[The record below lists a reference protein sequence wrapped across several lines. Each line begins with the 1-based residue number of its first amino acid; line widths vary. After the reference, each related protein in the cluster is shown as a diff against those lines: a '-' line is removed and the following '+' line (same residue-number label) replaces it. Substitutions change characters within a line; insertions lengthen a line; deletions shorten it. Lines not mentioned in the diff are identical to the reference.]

1 VSVIGVDLLRRAER
15 VGMAGMTDDRGAPMS
30 YLTLE
35 PGTPVFA
42 SDGSEVGRV
51 EHVLADPEA
60 DIFDGL
66 VVDAR
71 GGAHRFVDAPLVD
84 RIEAGGVTLAL
95 DRTGIDGLPE
105 PSENP
110 AEMSADPDDTAE
122 SDLTRKLRRAWDLI
136 SGNY

>member
-1 VSVIGVDLLRRAER
+1 MSGDA
-15 VGMAGMTDDRGAPMS
+15 GAPMS

-51 EHVLADPEA
+51 EHVLADPDA

-66 VVDAR
+66 VVDFR
-71 GGAHRFVDAPLVD
+71 GGAHRFVDAAHVAQ
-84 RIEAGGVTLAL
+84 IAEGGVTLAL
-95 DRTGIDGLPE
+95 DAAAAERLPE
-105 PSENP
+105 PSGNP
-110 AEMSADPDDTAE
+110 PEMSADPDDAAE
-122 SDLTRKLRRAWDLI
+122 GELTRKLRRAWDLI

>member
-1 VSVIGVDLLRRAER
+1 
-15 VGMAGMTDDRGAPMS
+15 MTGDRGAPMS

-51 EHVLADPEA
+51 EHVLADPDA

-71 GGAHRFVDAPLVD
+71 GGGHRFVDAPLVD
-84 RIEAGGVTLAL
+84 RIEGGGVTLTL
-95 DRTGIDGLPE
+95 DRAGVDRLPE
-105 PSENP
+105 PSGNP
-110 AEMSADPDDTAE
+110 PEMSADPDDATE
-122 SDLTRKLRRAWDLI
+122 GDLTRKLRRAWDLI

>member
-1 VSVIGVDLLRRAER
+1 MS
-15 VGMAGMTDDRGAPMS
+15 DDRGAPMS

-42 SDGSEVGRV
+42 SDGAEIGRV
-51 EHVLADPEA
+51 AHVLADPDA
-60 DIFDGL
+60 DIFDGI
-66 VVDAR
+66 VISR
-71 GGAHRFVDAPLVD
+71 GRAHRFVDAPQVAD
-84 RIEAGGVTLAL
+84 IAAGGVTLTL
-95 DRTGIDGLPE
+95 DAREADALPE
-105 PSENP
+105 PGENP

>member
-1 VSVIGVDLLRRAER
+1 VSVIGVDLLRTAER
-15 VGMAGMTDDRGAPMS
+15 VGIPGMSGDSGAPMS

-35 PGTPVFA
+35 SGTPVFA
-42 SDGSEVGRV
+42 SDGAEVGRV
-51 EHVLADPEA
+51 AHVLAVPEA

-66 VVDAR
+66 VVTMRR
-71 GGAHRFVDAPLVD
+71 GGHRFVDAPQVAD
-84 RIEAGGVTLAL
+84 IAEGGVTLTVGGAAVE
-95 DRTGIDGLPE
+95 GLPQ

-110 AEMSADPDDTAE
+110 AEMSADPEDTAE

>member
-1 VSVIGVDLLRRAER
+1 MSGDS
-15 VGMAGMTDDRGAPMS
+15 GAPMS

-51 EHVLADPEA
+51 EHVLADADA

-66 VVDAR
+66 VIDAR
-71 GGAHRFVDAPLVD
+71 GGGHRFVDAPQVE
-84 RIEAGGVTLAL
+84 RIETGGVTLSL
-95 DRTGIDGLPE
+95 DPAGVDGLPE

-110 AEMSADPDDTAE
+110 AEMRADPDDTAE
-122 SDLTRKLRRAWDLI
+122 GGLTRKLRRAWDLI